1 MIDIWVKL
9 VSNQYELAMN
19 LTRAVFGLGAREE
32 PVSIHMDQ
40 ASAMVPD
47 QADAVVANPM
57 VEPQKAGQEKARFAV
72 VVTEAVVP
80 EAVVPEAVVPE
91 AATETPRQAKPVS
104 GRGAGKI
111 PGRRIKSQASS
122 AQAEAATIK
131 AIMSF
136 LKSAEQ
142 GATVRAVA
150 EHLKMDKKGI
160 LPLLKTLVKEG
171 KIDELLGR
179 YCVLKS

>member
-1 MIDIWVKL
+1 MIDIWAKL

-57 VEPQKAGQEKARFAV
+57 VEPQKAGPEKARFAV
-72 VVTEAVVP
+72 VVTEAVVT
-80 EAVVPEAVVPE
+80 EAVVPE

-111 PGRRIKSQASS
+111 PGRRIKSQAGS